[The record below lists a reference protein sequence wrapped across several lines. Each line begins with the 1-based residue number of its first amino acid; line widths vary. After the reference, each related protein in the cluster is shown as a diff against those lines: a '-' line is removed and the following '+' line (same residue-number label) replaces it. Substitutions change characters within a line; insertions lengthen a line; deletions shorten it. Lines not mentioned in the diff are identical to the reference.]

1 MGSELLKMADGF
13 AMVAESIRAMAALQM
28 QEPEVEDR
36 DKKKKEKTDTEKNSE
51 DSKSEKADGK
61 GAENSGKKEV
71 TVEDIRAVLAQK
83 SQDGKTKEIKALL
96 GKFGAVKL
104 SAVKSEDFPALL
116 QEAQVL

>member
-28 QEPEVEDR
+28 QENEAA
-36 DKKKKEKTDTEKNSE
+36 DKKKKEKTDIEKSG
-51 DSKSEKADGK
+51 KSAKADEK
-61 GAENSGKKEV
+61 DTMDSGKKEV

-83 SQDGKTKEIKALL
+83 SQDGKSKEIKELL
-96 GKFGAVKL
+96 GKFGAIKL
-104 SAVKSEDFPALL
+104 SAVKPEDFPALL